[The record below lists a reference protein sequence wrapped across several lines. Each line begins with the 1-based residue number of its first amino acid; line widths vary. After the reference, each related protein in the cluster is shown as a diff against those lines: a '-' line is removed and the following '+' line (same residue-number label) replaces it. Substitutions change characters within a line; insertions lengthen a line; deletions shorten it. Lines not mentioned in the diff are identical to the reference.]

1 MKVFLSLAITLFFIG
16 GGVSALSNYSFDKIE
31 VHIDL
36 QTETEGYFMTL
47 TSHEDGMDHLDIS
60 SGTPMEVVTPS
71 GTPLE
76 TTTEGVVTRIY
87 FDHSLEEGQ
96 TYSFIITL
104 EDMEMTVLDEHI
116 LLNKGFVFPQR
127 VESLVVAVDLPDNVY
142 PEIQSHGVA
151 CPEDCQCSEGGPCIC
166 EDCSTCVTCRL
177 RSGGSTTA
185 QSPDDIIVQK
195 DHLTL
200 IWARSLRANE
210 RFDLSLLIPRETIT
224 PWYLLGIAGAAGV
237 FIGGYLMAKR
247 KRQGEVVR
255 IFLNPDERYVVDFIN
270 NNGGEVLQQ
279 DIWRADEVG
288 FSRPKVSRIIADL
301 EGRGI
306 IKREP
311 YKKTFKV
318 KLARY

>member
-1 MKVFLSLAITLFFIG
+1 MKALLSLAVTLLFLG
-16 GGVSALSNYSFDKIE
+16 GGVFALSNFTFDKVE

-36 QTETEGYFMTL
+36 QKETEGYFMTL
-47 TSHEDGMDHLDIS
+47 TTHEDGMSHIDFS
-60 SGTPMEVVTPS
+60 SNMPMEVTTPA

-76 TTTEGVVTRIY
+76 TSREAMTTRIY
-87 FDHSLEEGQ
+87 FDHVLDNEE
-96 TYSFIITL
+96 TYSFIVSFKDLDITI
-104 EDMEMTVLDEHI
+104 LDEHI

-127 VESLVVAVDLPDNVY
+127 IDSLMVAIDLPENVY

-151 CPEDCQCSEGGPCIC
+151 CPEDCLCSQGGACTC

-177 RSGGSTTA
+177 RSGGTA
-185 QSPDDIIVQK
+185 TQSPDDIIVQK

-200 IWARSLRANE
+200 IWTRSLRANE
-210 RFDLSLLIPRETIT
+210 RFDISLLIPKESKNQ
-224 PWYLLGIAGAAGV
+224 WYLLGIVMVVGV
-237 FIGGYLMAKR
+237 FLGGYLMAKR
-247 KRQGEVVR
+247 KKESDVVR
-255 IFLNPDERYVVDFIN
+255 VFLNPDEKYVVDFIN

-279 DIWRADEVG
+279 DIWRAQDVG

-301 EGRGI
+301 EERGI